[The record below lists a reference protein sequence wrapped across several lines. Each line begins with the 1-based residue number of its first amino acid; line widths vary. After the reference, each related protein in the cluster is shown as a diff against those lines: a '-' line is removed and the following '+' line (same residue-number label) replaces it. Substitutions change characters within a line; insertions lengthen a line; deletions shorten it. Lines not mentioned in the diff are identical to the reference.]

1 MENHCILF
9 VLYTRSLEYH
19 LHVRS
24 VNIYISLVICNDKHF
39 DTFFREGV
47 KIFLSHSNS
56 FVDISFDTYMPI
68 FKFLAPANSSANSN
82 KQTNKQ
88 KMSVDRPIV
97 QLQENTEQGIK
108 PKIHIDYTCIKHT
121 RAI

>member
-1 MENHCILF
+1 MVHYTYYIVAYFSGILYCGIIENRCILF
-9 VLYTRSLEYH
+9 VLYTYSLEYH
-19 LHVRS
+19 LNIQAEA

-68 FKFLAPANSSANSN
+68 FKFLAPANSSINLIRTN
-82 KQTNKQ
+82 KQTNK
-88 KMSVDRPIV
+88 II
-97 QLQENTEQGIK
+97 EF
-108 PKIHIDYTCIKHT
+108 
-121 RAI
+121 